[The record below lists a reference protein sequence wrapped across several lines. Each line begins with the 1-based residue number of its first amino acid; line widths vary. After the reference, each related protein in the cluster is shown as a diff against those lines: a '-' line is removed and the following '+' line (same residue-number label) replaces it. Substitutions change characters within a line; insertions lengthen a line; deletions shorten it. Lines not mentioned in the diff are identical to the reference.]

1 MSGGVP
7 KVAGLP
13 VQDLPSESSIHLVLK
28 ARAGDEEALNRL
40 LERYLPRLR
49 RWASARMP
57 SSERTMLETGD
68 IVQEAVTRALRH
80 LGAFEVRHE
89 GALYAYF
96 RQAVHNRI
104 IDYVRSRHRRP
115 LRNEL
120 PADAPSDNTSPMDA
134 AIGEEA
140 RARYEAALGRLSEH
154 DRQLVVLR
162 VEAGEGYAA
171 IAAAMQKPTAAAAR
185 MACTRA
191 IARLAQEMRRVG

>member
-1 MSGGVP
+1 MSVITP
-7 KVAGLP
+7 RVAGLP
-13 VQDLPSESSIHLVLK
+13 VDELSSESSIDLVVK
-28 ARAGDEEALNRL
+28 ARAGDEDALNRL

-57 SSERTMLETGD
+57 SSGRTMLETGD
-68 IVQEAVTRALRH
+68 IVQEAVARALRH
-80 LGAFEVRHE
+80 LDTFEVRHE

-104 IDYVRSRHRRP
+104 IDYVRSRQRRP
-115 LRNEL
+115 GRDEL
-120 PADAPSDNTSPMDA
+120 PENVLSNKTSPMDA

-154 DRQLVVLR
+154 DRQVVILR
-162 VEAGEGYAA
+162 VEGGQDYAA
-171 IAAAMQKPTAAAAR
+171 IAEAMQKPTAAAAR

-191 IARLAQEMRRVG
+191 IAKLAQEMRRAG